1 MRHDLTA
8 IELQHRDR
16 HMLAPASEDPGHAEL
31 LCDDT

>member
-16 HMLAPASEDPGHAEL
+16 HMFAPASEDPGHAEL